1 MTSPLEPRM
10 QGPTAD
16 EQREHVRFLEAYYSK
31 VHGFY
36 DATRKYFL
44 LGRDRLL
51 EQIAEDQP
59 EIIIEV
65 GCGTGRNL
73 RKLRRMLPGAR
84 FGAIEPCPS
93 MREHALRKIPGLR
106 VTPEFAED
114 ADLTALFSAKPDA
127 ILLSYT
133 LSMMRDPVR
142 ALRNC
147 VGALAPGGRVY
158 AVDFGNGRGLG
169 GLGRKLFLG
178 GLKNE
183 GGGIEPLLRR
193 AQDGALRGSSRREVG
208 AVRAQAGSEGREPA
222 GA

>member
-1 MTSPLEPRM
+1 MTSPPEPR
-10 QGPTAD
+10 GERPTAD

-73 RKLRRMLPGAR
+73 RKLRKMLPEAR
-84 FGAIEPCPS
+84 FGAIEPCPA
-93 MREHALRKIPGLR
+93 MREHATRKIPGLR

-114 ADLTALFSAKPDA
+114 ADLSALCSARPDA

-133 LSMMRDPVR
+133 LSMMLDPVR
-142 ALRNC
+142 GLRNC
-147 VGALAPGGRVY
+147 IEALAPGGRVY
-158 AVDFGNGRGLG
+158 AVDFGTGRGLG
-169 GLGRKLFLG
+169 RLGRTLFLRGLGAFHVRPDTLDALFERADQCEDGPLG
-178 GLKNE
+178 FWRR
-183 GGGIEPLLRR
+183 GIFNAEP
-193 AQDGALRGSSRREVG
+193 
-208 AVRAQAGSEGREPA
+208 
-222 GA
+222 

>member
-1 MTSPLEPRM
+1 MRMNGEHGGSPFHLE
-10 QGPTAD
+10 GPTAD
-16 EQREHVRFLEAYYSK
+16 EQREHLRFLEAYYSK

-73 RKLRRMLPGAR
+73 RRLRRMLPGAR
-84 FGAIEPCPS
+84 FGAVEPCPS

-106 VTPEFAED
+106 VTPDFAED

-158 AVDFGNGRGLG
+158 AVDFGNGRGFG

-178 GLKNE
+178 GLGAFHVHPENLHSLFDQAVHRE
-183 GGGIEPLLRR
+183 DGPLGYWRRGIFTAE
-193 AQDGALRGSSRREVG
+193 S
-208 AVRAQAGSEGREPA
+208 
-222 GA
+222 